1 MSLVSGVN
9 YDSKTCSTN
18 IALNIYLIRLV
29 LKTLYICSINIHS
42 FGLSIY
48 PNHFKLF
55 DSNTAATLIFNAL
68 ITFYNLV

>member
-1 MSLVSGVN
+1 MGLASALN

-18 IALNIYLIRLV
+18 IALNIYLIRLL
-29 LKTLYICSINIHS
+29 LKTLYICSINVHY
-42 FGLSIY
+42 FGLPIY

-55 DSNTAATLIFNAL
+55 DSNTADTLIFNVL